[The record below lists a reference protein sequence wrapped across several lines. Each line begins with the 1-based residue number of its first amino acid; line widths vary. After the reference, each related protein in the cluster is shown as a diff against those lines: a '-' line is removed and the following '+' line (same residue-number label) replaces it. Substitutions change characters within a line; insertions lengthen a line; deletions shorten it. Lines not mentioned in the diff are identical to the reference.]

1 MSVRVVPEVPNV
13 SPVELEALDLFTR
26 ARLTV
31 IDVEDETEGK

>member
-1 MSVRVVPEVPNV
+1 MHRAARIADL

-31 IDVEDETEGK
+31 IDVEGEAEGE